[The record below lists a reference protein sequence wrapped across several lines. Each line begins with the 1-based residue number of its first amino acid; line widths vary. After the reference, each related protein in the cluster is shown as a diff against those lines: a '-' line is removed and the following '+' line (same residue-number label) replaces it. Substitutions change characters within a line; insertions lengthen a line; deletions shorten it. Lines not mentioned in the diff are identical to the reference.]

1 MEKNAKKTEEKN
13 KEKEIAPVSG
23 SAYSYK
29 FLLSPW
35 ITEASTA
42 AIELNKYVFKVDP
55 GANKNQI
62 KRAIED
68 LYKVKVI
75 SVNTVKIS
83 KKFRNY
89 GRTPGWKAGFKKAIV
104 TLKAGDK
111 IELFEGV

>member
-1 MEKNAKKTEEKN
+1 MEKASKQTEEK
-13 KEKEIAPVSG
+13 KTDAGVVSG
-23 SAYSYK
+23 SAFSYK

-42 AIELNKYVFKVDP
+42 AVELNKYVFKVDP
-55 GANKNQI
+55 KADKKQI
-62 KRAIED
+62 KKAIED

-75 SVNTVKIS
+75 AVNTVKIA

-104 TLKAGDK
+104 TVKAGDK

>member
-1 MEKNAKKTEEKN
+1 MEKTSQKNEEKKTE
-13 KEKEIAPVSG
+13 AGAVTG
-23 SAYSYK
+23 SAFSYK

-42 AIELNKYVFKVDP
+42 AVELNKYVFKVDTK
-55 GANKNQI
+55 ADKKQI
-62 KRAIED
+62 KKAVED
-68 LYKVKVI
+68 LYKVKVLN
-75 SVNTVKIS
+75 VNTVRIA

-104 TLKAGDK
+104 TVKAGDK